1 MMYVRTLCSVYIN
14 IYIYIPVSAKIRV
27 CARVYELTYIHF
39 TFIYLFFPNF
49 LELMFLFLKMS
60 IL

>member
-1 MMYVRTLCSVYIN
+1 MIYVRTLCSVYIN
-14 IYIYIPVSAKIRV
+14 IYIYTYVSAKMRV

-39 TFIYLFFPNF
+39 TIMYLFLPNF